1 MNGELHANMATLKHC
16 QSPANMPTLLIQN
29 ARCIATFD
37 QANPLAARE
46 LHDASIFIRGNII
59 EAIGPAADLPHT
71 ADEVINARGH
81 LVTPGLINTHHHM
94 TQSLTRAIPQVQN
107 AELFGWLRGLYP
119 IWAGLTP
126 EMVRVSTQIAMAELL
141 LSGCTTSSD
150 HLYIYPNRVRLDD
163 SIEAA
168 QAIGMRFVASRGSMS
183 VGQSQGGLPPDAVV
197 ENEDTILKDTQRLI
211 ETWHDPRHG
220 AMVNLAVA
228 PCSPFSVSQDLMRQS
243 ALLARSHKV
252 RLHTHLAE
260 NDHDLA
266 YSREKFN
273 CTPTQYA
280 QDLGWLGPDVWHAH
294 CVKLNE
300 AGISLFAATRTGVA
314 HCPCSNMRLGSGI
327 APIRKMLDAGVP
339 IGLGVDGS
347 ASNDAA
353 HMVNEARQALLLA
366 RVGRAMQPPETRT
379 QADGSQRPFFGCDLG
394 PAEMTARDALTIATR
409 GGAQVLGRPDIGH
422 IAVGMCADLALF
434 DLDTLGFAGA
444 AVHDPVG
451 ALLLCASPQ
460 AAYTIVNGTIVVR
473 DGQLSTLELGPL
485 IERHNRLARQ
495 LANAAH

>member
-1 MNGELHANMATLKHC
+1 MR
-16 QSPANMPTLLIQN
+16 TLLIQN

-37 QANPLAARE
+37 ESRPLAEQQLR
-46 LHDASIFIRGNII
+46 DASLLIQGNTIT
-59 EAIGPAADLPHT
+59 AIGPAAALPQT

-94 TQSLTRAIPQVQN
+94 YQSLTRAIPLVQN

-126 EMVRVSTQIAMAELL
+126 EMVQVSTQIAMAELL

-150 HLYIYPNRVRLDD
+150 HLYIYPNGVRLDD

-197 ENEDTILKDTQRLI
+197 EKEETILKDTQRLI

-220 AMVNLAVA
+220 AMVNVAVA

-243 ALLARSHKV
+243 ALLARNYGV

-294 CVKLNE
+294 CVKLDE
-300 AGISLFAATRTGVA
+300 DGISLFAATRTGVA

-339 IGLGVDGS
+339 VGLGVDGS

-366 RVGRAMQPPETRT
+366 RVGRALQPAETRRL
-379 QADGSQRPFFGCDLG
+379 ADGSQRTFFGCDLG
-394 PAEMTARDALTIATR
+394 PAEMTARDALTLATR

-422 IAVGMCADLALF
+422 LAVGMCADLALF
-434 DLDTLGFAGA
+434 DLETLAFAGGA
-444 AVHDPVG
+444 LHDPVG

-460 AAYTIVNGTIVVR
+460 AAYTIVNGRVVVR
-473 DGQLSTLELGPL
+473 QGQLSTLELGPL
-485 IERHNRLARQ
+485 LERHNRLARQ
-495 LANAAH
+495 LANTAW